1 MMRSR
6 SRLAAAI
13 IAAAFLLQACGALR
27 PGFETPAVTVNSFRA
42 MPSAGALPDFEIGL
56 RVINPN
62 RYALD
67 LAGVSYTVSLNGH
80 EVIQGVSSEMPVI
93 DGYGQGDVV
102 LRATPNLLA
111 GVRLIAELASAA
123 TDSLDYELEAK
134 LDLGGLYPSIR
145 ISDSGTVSL
154 RAR

>member
-27 PGFETPAVTVNSFRA
+27 PGFETPTVTVNSFRA
-42 MPSAGALPDFEIGL
+42 LPSTGALPDFEIGL

>member
-1 MMRSR
+1 MMRLR
-6 SRLAAAI
+6 SRFAVAILAAAS
-13 IAAAFLLQACGALR
+13 LLQACGALR
-27 PGFETPAVTVNSFRA
+27 PGFETPTVTVNSFRA
-42 MPSAGALPDFEIGL
+42 LPSNGVLPDFEIGL
-56 RVINPN
+56 RVMNPN
-62 RYALD
+62 RDALK

-111 GVRLIAELASAA
+111 GVRLIADFASAS

-145 ISDSGTVSL
+145 VADSGTVSL